1 MHQIALLIRNHKN
14 SNGRRESDLARA
26 EEMTAMR
33 DTTGAPMRPFF
44 LVSSWTMPTSP
55 PRSR

>member
-26 EEMTAMR
+26 DNAAHTAAEMTAMR

-44 LVSSWTMPTSP
+44 LDRKSVV
-55 PRSR
+55 